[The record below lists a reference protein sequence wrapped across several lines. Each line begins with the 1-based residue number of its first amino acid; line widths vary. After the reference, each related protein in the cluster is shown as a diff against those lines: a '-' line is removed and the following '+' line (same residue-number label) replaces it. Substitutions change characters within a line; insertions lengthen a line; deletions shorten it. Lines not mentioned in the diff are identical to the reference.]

1 MEYNGDMQM
10 EEKTNL
16 FQNLFVFEMANNHM
30 GSVERGL
37 KTIRDIRKVCDHFD
51 FQFAFKLQYRNLDTF
66 IHPDFQ
72 KRQDIK
78 FVKRFSDTRLSNEQ
92 LKILKDEIKNQGFI
106 SVCTP
111 FDEDSV
117 DLVEKH
123 DFDIIKI
130 ASCSLTDWSLL
141 ERIALTNKPIIAS
154 TAGASLEDID
164 KVAMFMEHRSK
175 QFCLMHCVAEYPTKE
190 EHLQLNQ
197 IDLLKIRYPN
207 IKIGYSTHE
216 SPDNL
221 DAIKIAI
228 AKGAKVFEKHVGSGD
243 DLNAYSATPE
253 QAQEWLKSAKKA
265 FEMGG
270 IIEGRTQPAE
280 GEKESL
286 MALSRAVY
294 AKESIKKGEKIGLS
308 NIFFAIPSVEEQIFA
323 KDMSKYAELQ
333 ATTNI
338 DANKP
343 ILKRNVVLKDVRT
356 KVAGIIK
363 QVKNLLL
370 AHNVALPNKL
380 EFELS
385 HHYGIE
391 KFDKYGA
398 TIINCINREYCKKIV
413 VLVPGQSHP
422 LHFHKL
428 KEETFH
434 VLYGDIYITINGIEK
449 EYKPGDFV
457 IIERGA
463 RHSFKTKYGAIFEEI
478 STTHRKSD
486 SYYEDIRIEENKKR
500 KTELTYWS
508 DWLETE
514 IK

>member
-1 MEYNGDMQM
+1 MQTRK
-10 EEKTNL
+10 KTNL

-37 KTIRDIRKVCDHFD
+37 KTIRGIRKVCDQFD

-72 KRQDIK
+72 KRHDIK
-78 FVKRFSDTRLSNEQ
+78 FVKRFLETRLGNDQ
-92 LKILKDEIKNQGFI
+92 LKILKNEIKKQGFI

-117 DLVEKH
+117 DLIEEH
-123 DFDIIKI
+123 DFDVIKI
-130 ASCSLTDWSLL
+130 ASCSLTDWPLL
-141 ERIALTNKPIIAS
+141 ERIALTDKPIIAS
-154 TAGASLEDID
+154 TAGASLEDMD
-164 KVAMFMEHRSK
+164 KVVMFLEHRDK
-175 QFCLMHCVAEYPTKE
+175 QFCLMHCVAEYPIKK

-207 IKIGYSTHE
+207 IEIGYSTHE
-216 SPDNL
+216 SLDNL

-228 AKGAKVFEKHVGSGD
+228 AKGAKVFEKHVGYGD
-243 DLNAYSATPE
+243 GLNAYSATPE
-253 QAQEWLKSAKKA
+253 QAREWLKSAKEA
-265 FEMGG
+265 FEMSG
-270 IIEGRTQPAE
+270 IIEGRTQPSK
-280 GEKESL
+280 GEKENL
-286 MALSRAVY
+286 TALSRAVY
-294 AKESIKKGEKIGLS
+294 AKESIKKGEKISLS
-308 NIFFAIPSVEEQIFA
+308 NIFCAIPSVEGQIFA
-323 KDMSKYAELQ
+323 KDMSKYAEFQ
-333 ATTNI
+333 ATTRIN
-338 DANKP
+338 ANRP
-343 ILKRNVVLKDVRT
+343 ILKKNVAQRDIRI
-356 KVAGIIK
+356 KVAKIIK

-370 AHNVALPNKL
+370 AYNMALPNKL

-413 VLVPGQSHP
+413 VLVSGQSHP
-422 LHFHKL
+422 IHFHKL

-434 VLYGDIYITINGIEK
+434 VLYGDICIILEGIEK

-457 IIERGA
+457 LIERGV
-463 RHSFKTKYGAIFEEI
+463 RHSFKTKNGAVFEEI

-486 SYYEDIRIEENKKR
+486 SYYDDVKIEENKKR